1 MSRVQS
7 DDAGLPALP
16 AAPLFTVFTATYNR
30 AHTIHRVYDCLCKQ
44 TLCDFEWLVIDDG
57 STDRTAEL
65 ISAWAR
71 VANFPIRYFK
81 QVHSGKHIAH
91 NHALREARGRFFAYL
106 DSDDALL
113 PNALEKL
120 IRGWSTIPEN
130 QQHAFYSVGA
140 LCCDQSG
147 KIIGDIFATDPF
159 DADFRELRY
168 IHRIRGEKW
177 IVGLTDVMRCF
188 PFPEVIGIQFIP
200 EGMVWSNIAKSFKT
214 RWSNDVLR
222 IYYVD
227 DLETGATLSTRGSF
241 GDHALGR
248 WYYYV
253 WLLNNDL
260 EYFFDSPVPFLK
272 AAAILPIL
280 GWFSGQTL
288 RQAFDAL
295 KFRPA
300 KLLILSALPLSALL
314 FVFDRARAF
323 YAAKIRKLSVFSP
336 GSGDKR
342 SRDATG

>member
-1 MSRVQS
+1 MHA
-7 DDAGLPALP
+7 DETGLPGP
-16 AAPLFTVFTATYNR
+16 SGGPLFTVFTATHNR
-30 AHTIHRVYDCLCKQ
+30 AHTIHRAYDCLRAQ
-44 TLCDFEWLVIDDG
+44 TLRDFEWLVIDDG
-57 STDRTAEL
+57 STDGTPEL
-65 ISAWAR
+65 ISAWAM
-71 VANFPIRYFK
+71 VADFPIRYFK

-91 NHALREARGRFFAYL
+91 NRALREARGRFFAYL

-120 IRGWSTIPEN
+120 TQGWSTIPEN
-130 QQHAFYSVGA
+130 EQHAFYSVGG

-147 KIIGDIFATDPF
+147 KLIGDRFVTDPF

-168 IHRIRGEKW
+168 IHRIHGEKW
-177 IVGLTDVMRCF
+177 IVGLTDIMRRY
-188 PFPEVIGIQFIP
+188 PFPEISGIQFIP

-214 RWSNDVLR
+214 RWSNEVLR

-227 DLETGATLSTRGSF
+227 DLETGATLSKRGSF

-260 EYFFDSPVPFLK
+260 EYFFHSPVPFLK
-272 AAAILPIL
+272 AAAMLPIL

-323 YAAKIRKLSVFSP
+323 YAAKTRKLGVFSP
-336 GSGDKR
+336 GSSDKR

>member
-1 MSRVQS
+1 MSTVQS
-7 DDAGLPALP
+7 DEAGLPGLP

-44 TLCDFEWLVIDDG
+44 TLPDFEWLVIDDG
-57 STDRTAEL
+57 SIDRTAEL
-65 ISAWAR
+65 ICAWVR

-91 NHALREARGRFFAYL
+91 NRALREARGRFFAYL

-130 QQHAFYSVGA
+130 EQHAFYSVGA

-147 KIIGDIFATDPF
+147 KIIGDSFATDPF

-177 IVGLTDVMRCF
+177 IVGLTDVMRCY
-188 PFPEVIGIQFIP
+188 PFPEVFGIQFIP

-214 RWSNDVLR
+214 RWSNEVLR

-227 DLETGATLSTRGSF
+227 DLETGATLSKRASF

-248 WYYYV
+248 WHYYV

-260 EYFFDSPVPFLK
+260 EYFFHSPVPFLK
-272 AAAILPIL
+272 AAVMLPIV
-280 GWFSGQTL
+280 GWSSGKSVRETVTSL
-288 RQAFDAL
+288 NRFL
-295 KFRPA
+295 A
-300 KLLILSALPLSALL
+300 KILVRLALPFSLL
-314 FVFDRARAF
+314 LYGIGTARV
-323 YAAKIRKLSVFSP
+323 K
-336 GSGDKR
+336 GS
-342 SRDATG
+342 SL